1 MTETDPRPRL
11 AAALLERLAP
21 AAEALAAA
29 CAGDIDAG
37 PPPEDDRD
45 RADYHRAARA
55 GLAHLRQLLAV
66 IDWSARHLP
75 EPEPEPEQDEVH
87 YLGAVWTG
95 RQDTPG
101 FYAWVKQQDR
111 RERHRRKREKKE
123 RRERKAKKK
132 ALAARAGGGGDGGSG
147 GGEQDAAAGLH
158 DETMTYHDMLRH
170 SGRGP
175 ARRPAEADARAA
187 GRALCAGEAR
197 PSGNGASGTMAR
209 QGGCDALQTT
219 LGPAQTTGAETGPMT
234 KHDIP

>member
-37 PPPEDDRD
+37 PPPEDDRA

-95 RQDTPG
+95 RRDTPG

-111 RERHRRKREKKE
+111 RERRRRKREKKE

-132 ALAARAGGGGDGGSG
+132 ALAARAGGGRDGGR
-147 GGEQDAAAGLH
+147 EQGAAAGLH
-158 DETMTYHDMLRH
+158 DENMTYHDMPRH

-175 ARRPAEADARAA
+175 ARRPAQADARAA
-187 GRALCAGEAR
+187 GRASCAGEAR
-197 PSGNGASGTMAR
+197 ASGNGASGTMDLQEGR
-209 QGGCDALQTT
+209 DALRM
-219 LGPAQTTGAETGPMT
+219 TGAETGPMT

>member
-1 MTETDPRPRL
+1 MTATDPRPEL
-11 AAALLERLAP
+11 AAMLAERLAP
-21 AAEALAAA
+21 AAATLAGAYA
-29 CAGDIDAG
+29 EDMSAG
-37 PPPEDDRD
+37 PMPEDDRA

-95 RQDTPG
+95 RQDTPE
-101 FYAWVKQQDR
+101 FYAWVEQQDR
-111 RERHRRKREKKE
+111 RERRRRKREKKE

-132 ALAARAGGGGDGGSG
+132 ALAAQAGGSRDG
-147 GGEQDAAAGLH
+147 GGEEQGAAAGLH
-158 DETMTYHDMLRH
+158 DETMTYHDMPRH

-175 ARRPAEADARAA
+175 ARRPAQADARAV

-197 PSGNGASGTMAR
+197 PSGNGASGTMDR

>member
-29 CAGDIDAG
+29 CAGDSDAG

-66 IDWSARHLP
+66 LDWSARHL
-75 EPEPEPEQDEVH
+75 PEPEPEQDEVH

-95 RQDTPG
+95 RRDTPE

-111 RERHRRKREKKE
+111 RERRRTKREKKE
-123 RRERKAKKK
+123 RRERKATKK
-132 ALAARAGGGGDGGSG
+132 ALAAQAGGGRDGGREERRRSSVGTDGGAPVRRLREGGDPSPIPGAAAAGEEQDGPFEASGTTGDGPWGRSG
-147 GGEQDAAAGLH
+147 GGALPPMSRNPAPPAEGPAAPLH
-158 DETMTYHDMLRH
+158 DT
-170 SGRGP
+170 S
-175 ARRPAEADARAA
+175 
-187 GRALCAGEAR
+187 
-197 PSGNGASGTMAR
+197 
-209 QGGCDALQTT
+209 
-219 LGPAQTTGAETGPMT
+219 
-234 KHDIP
+234 

>member
-101 FYAWVKQQDR
+101 FYAWVEQQDR
-111 RERHRRKREKKE
+111 RERRRRKREKKE
-123 RRERKAKKK
+123 RRERKA
-132 ALAARAGGGGDGGSG
+132 LAARAGGGGDGG
-147 GGEQDAAAGLH
+147 GEEQGAAAGLH
-158 DETMTYHDMLRH
+158 DETMTYHDMPRH

-175 ARRPAEADARAA
+175 ARRSAHADARAA

-197 PSGNGASGTMAR
+197 PSGNGAGTADR
-209 QGGCDALQTT
+209 QGGRDALRTT

-234 KHDIP
+234 KHDTS

>member
-1 MTETDPRPRL
+1 MTATDPRPRL

-29 CAGDIDAG
+29 CAGDMNAG
-37 PPPEDDRD
+37 PPPEDDRA

-66 IDWSARHLP
+66 IDWSAGHLP
-75 EPEPEPEQDEVH
+75 EPEPEPEEVH

-101 FYAWVKQQDR
+101 FYAWVEQQDR
-111 RERHRRKREKKE
+111 RERRRRKREKKE

-132 ALAARAGGGGDGGSG
+132 ALAAQAGGGEDGG
-147 GGEQDAAAGLH
+147 GGEQGAAAGLD
-158 DETMTYHDMLRH
+158 DETMTYHDMPRH

-175 ARRPAEADARAA
+175 ARRPAQADARAD

-197 PSGNGASGTMAR
+197 PSGNGAAGAADR
-209 QGGCDALQTT
+209 QGGCDALQT
-219 LGPAQTTGAETGPMT
+219 AGAETGPMT

>member
-1 MTETDPRPRL
+1 MTATDPRPRL

-37 PPPEDDRD
+37 PPPEDARA

-55 GLAHLRQLLAV
+55 GLARLRQLLAV

-111 RERHRRKREKKE
+111 RERRRRKREKKE
-123 RRERKAKKK
+123 RRERKATKK
-132 ALAARAGGGGDGGSG
+132 ALAAQAGGGRDGGE
-147 GGEQDAAAGLH
+147 EQGAAAGLH
-158 DETMTYHDMLRH
+158 DETMTYHDMPRH

-175 ARRPAEADARAA
+175 ARRPAQADARAA

-197 PSGNGASGTMAR
+197 ASGSGASGTMDR
-209 QGGCDALQTT
+209 QGGRDALQT
-219 LGPAQTTGAETGPMT
+219 AGAETGPMT
-234 KHDIP
+234 KHDTS

>member
-1 MTETDPRPRL
+1 MTATDPRPRL

-55 GLAHLRQLLAV
+55 GLTHLRQLLAV

-95 RQDTPG
+95 RRDTPG

-111 RERHRRKREKKE
+111 RERRRRKREKKE
-123 RRERKAKKK
+123 RRERKA
-132 ALAARAGGGGDGGSG
+132 LAARAGGGRDGGG
-147 GGEQDAAAGLH
+147 EEQDAAAGLH
-158 DETMTYHDMLRH
+158 DEMEWAPWVGQFQAAFLTGLRCCF
-170 SGRGP
+170 SSKRFGLRYP
-175 ARRPAEADARAA
+175 SAECSR
-187 GRALCAGEAR
+187 LW
-197 PSGNGASGTMAR
+197 
-209 QGGCDALQTT
+209 L
-219 LGPAQTTGAETGPMT
+219 
-234 KHDIP
+234 

>member
-1 MTETDPRPRL
+1 MTVTNPRPRL

-75 EPEPEPEQDEVH
+75 EPEPEQDEVH

-111 RERHRRKREKKE
+111 RERRRRKREKKE
-123 RRERKAKKK
+123 RRERKA
-132 ALAARAGGGGDGGSG
+132 LAARAGGGRDGGG
-147 GGEQDAAAGLH
+147 EEQDAAAGLH
-158 DETMTYHDMLRH
+158 DETMTYHDMPRH

-175 ARRPAEADARAA
+175 ARRPAQADARAA
-187 GRALCAGEAR
+187 GRASCAGEAR
-197 PSGNGASGTMAR
+197 ASGNGASGTTDR
-209 QGGCDALQTT
+209 QGGRDALQT
-219 LGPAQTTGAETGPMT
+219 AGAETGPMT